1 MSGFSRPGAID
12 LSAFKTPA
20 AQPAGEGAGSSA
32 GGVYAVDVTEQT
44 FQSEVLEASTRHVVV
59 MSLWTPRSPETV
71 SFNETL
77 TQVTDSYA
85 GKILLARVDVD
96 ANPQIAQAV
105 QAQGVPFVIG
115 LVSGQPVPLFQGI
128 VGEDEVRRFFDELVN
143 VAIAHGL
150 DGTAEPRGTTAPEAP
165 VETADD
171 PRFEAADDAFAAGD
185 LDGAVAAYE
194 ALLASNPAD
203 TEAAERLAGV
213 RLMARTAGA
222 DLDAAREAAATAP
235 DDVDAQLLVADLDV
249 AGGHVDD
256 AFSRLVDLVRRT
268 SGDERERVRERLLEL
283 FVVVGADD
291 PRVTPTR
298 RALASALY

>member
-20 AQPAGEGAGSSA
+20 AQPAGAGAGSSA

-44 FQSEVLEASTRHVVV
+44 FQREVLEASTRHVVV
-59 MSLWTPRSPETV
+59 MSLWTPRSPETAT
-71 SFNETL
+71 FNATL
-77 TQVTDSYA
+77 TQVTDSYG

-128 VGEDEVRRFFDELVN
+128 VGEEEVRRFFDELVN

-150 DGTAEPRGTTAPEAP
+150 DGTAEPRDTTAPEAP

-283 FVVVGADD
+283 FVVVGSDD
-291 PRVTPTR
+291 PRVAPTR

>member
-20 AQPAGEGAGSSA
+20 AQPAGAGAGSSA

-59 MSLWTPRSPETV
+59 MSLWTPRSPETAT
-71 SFNETL
+71 FNATL
-77 TQVTDSYA
+77 TQVTDSYG

-128 VGEDEVRRFFDELVN
+128 VGEEEVRRFFDELVN

-150 DGTAEPRGTTAPEAP
+150 DGTAEPRGTTAPEPP

-283 FVVVGADD
+283 FVVVGSDD
-291 PRVTPTR
+291 PRVAPTR